1 MIKLK
6 WGRLVTEPINPAF
19 LSNSVIG
26 KLYKIDGSS
35 VRRLYLK
42 RFQQLRVADPQEVN
56 RSSVSD
62 RPPARQRYGY
72 RFLSQEHIDF
82 LTDQQTLT
90 RWAGKSLWERCI
102 LFHRHFG
109 SHRINPTLLRKVYQ
123 VHKIK
128 SKKVKQVKL
137 IKPDKELEYENWR
150 IEIREG
156 ASPKPQNPQY
166 MEKYRLI

>member
-1 MIKLK
+1 M
-6 WGRLVTEPINPAF
+6 
-19 LSNSVIG
+19 
-26 KLYKIDGSS
+26 
-35 VRRLYLK
+35 
-42 RFQQLRVADPQEVN
+42 N

-82 LTDQQTLT
+82 LTDPQTLT

-128 SKKVKQVKL
+128 SKKVRQVKL

-150 IEIREG
+150 IEIRDRIRSLRRQSRRIIYIDETVFTWKSIKLTEY
-156 ASPKPQNPQY
+156 SPLHHNHRVPQSKVIQPVFSLILAISEENGL
-166 MEKYRLI
+166 EHYRIY